1 MPSRIVSYLGIIGVC
16 ILLIYHPVYRF
27 DFLYGWDDQWF
38 VTNYYTE
45 EDFSAENLWAIFT
58 EFYKGQ
64 YAPFNQLYYTSLYSL
79 FQYQTGIFH
88 VFSVLIHFINGILV
102 YLLSRNLR
110 KQLNDEPPATLDLM
124 SFLTALLFVV
134 LPINVEAVAW
144 VSAAKVLWYAFF
156 YLLAILMYIRYIKNK
171 RHIHFYAVL
180 LFFTMSFLSK
190 EQAVAIPLT
199 LVLVDWV
206 YRRDLKSSELWLE
219 KIPFFILAVLFGL
232 VTIASQDLG
241 DGQRLFYPLY
251 QRIPLALFTV
261 SEYITKSIFPI
272 NLSYLYP
279 FPFHIGDPV
288 NWWMWIYVLFAPFII
303 YSCFKL
309 KNRSYIFLL
318 LFFLINIILVINL
331 MSIARHSVIA
341 DRYTYIS
348 SIAVTFLLTDLFF
361 KLLKSRRRLAL
372 IISIVYITTMMGYS
386 AYHVTTWRDAY
397 SVKER
402 LKKTIED
409 RPDFEELE
417 QLK

>member
-1 MPSRIVSYLGIIGVC
+1 MPSRTVLYLAVLGLGA
-16 ILLIYHPVYRF
+16 LLIYHPVYRF

-38 VTNYYTE
+38 VTNHYTE
-45 EDFSAENLWAIFT
+45 GGFSVENLWAIFT

-124 SFLTALLFVV
+124 SFFTALLFVV

-171 RHIHFYAVL
+171 RHILFYAVL
-180 LFFTMSFLSK
+180 LFFTLSFFSK

-206 YRRDLKSSELWLE
+206 YRRDLKSPELWLE

-241 DGQRLFYPLY
+241 DGQRHFYPLY
-251 QRIPLALFTV
+251 QRIPLALFTI
-261 SEYITKSIFPI
+261 SEYITKSILPV

-279 FPFHIGDPV
+279 FPFHIGESV
-288 NWWMWIYVLFAPFII
+288 NWWMWFYVLFAPFII
-303 YSCFKL
+303 YSCFML
-309 KNRSYIFLL
+309 KNRSYIFSL
-318 LFFLINIILVINL
+318 LFFLINICLVINFV
-331 MSIARHSVIA
+331 SIARHSLIA

-348 SIAVTFLLTDLFF
+348 SIAVAFLLADLFF
-361 KLLKSRRRLAL
+361 KLLKSRRRLSL
-372 IISIVYITTMMGYS
+372 IISIIYITAIMGYS
-386 AYHVTTWRDAY
+386 AYYVTTWKDAY

-402 LKKTIED
+402 LKKTIEG